1 METPQLELLIKKYNA
16 GECTPEEKQWLEQW
30 YLSFEWSDAEAL
42 PDAVMTELKNAAWN
56 KLHEYRHEQP
66 AIPMLPVAA
75 QAKPSLKKWW
85 YYVAAAAVVS
95 VAFIGFR
102 FLYAPGKKPAGTPAI
117 AIAETQTPKDILPGT
132 SKASLVLGDG
142 SVIALDAV
150 AVSQIEEGDGT
161 TINKQY
167 GKIIYN
173 NKSGN
178 STKVVYNT
186 LNIPRGAEYELVL
199 PDGSKVWLNAAS
211 YLRFPTRFVEKERTV
226 YLSGEAY
233 FEIAKNTLQPFK
245 VITREN
251 MEVEVTGT
259 HFNVMAYEDEAFI
272 KTTLTEGK
280 VNIRTGQTATPLVP
294 MQQAALKK
302 STQQLDVKK
311 VDVDKEIA
319 WTKGMIE
326 FNDDKLPYIMRQ
338 LSRWYNVD
346 VSFEGSIPEGGYNG
360 SIPRKATLSEV
371 MQILKIAGV
380 KYRLENRTVII
391 TGG

>member
-1 METPQLELLIKKYNA
+1 METHQLEQLIKKYNA

-30 YLSFEWSDAEAL
+30 YLSFEWSKMEDL
-42 PDAVMTELKNAAWN
+42 PDSVLAEFRAAAWN
-56 KLHEYRHEQP
+56 QLQQHTNEKAAIQMQPLHR
-66 AIPMLPVAA
+66 
-75 QAKPSLKKWW
+75 KKNSRRWW
-85 YYVAAAAVVS
+85 YYSAAAS
-95 VAFIGFR
+95 VALIGFLL
-102 FLYAPGKKPAGTPAI
+102 LYNPGKKPVSIPPTAI
-117 AIAETQTPKDILPGT
+117 AQTQEDIRPGT

-142 SVIALDAV
+142 SVIALDAA

-161 TINKQY
+161 TINKQH

-173 NKSGN
+173 NTSGN

-233 FEIAKNTLQPFK
+233 FEIAKNTTQPFK

-259 HFNVMAYEDEAFI
+259 HFNVMAYDDEAFI

-280 VNIRTGQTATPLVP
+280 VNIRNGKSTTPLIP
-294 MQQAALKK
+294 MQQAALEK
-302 STQQLDVKK
+302 SSGQIDVKK
-311 VDVDKEIA
+311 VDIDKEIA
-319 WTKGMIE
+319 WKNGRIE
-326 FNDDKLPYIMRQ
+326 FSDDKLPYIMRQ

-346 VSFEGSIPEGGYNG
+346 VSFEGSIPQVGYNG
-360 SIPRKATLSEV
+360 SIPRKANLSEV
-371 MQILKIAGV
+371 MEILKIAGV
-380 KYRLENRTVII
+380 QYRLDDRTVII

>member
-1 METPQLELLIKKYNA
+1 METHQLELLIKKYNA

-42 PDAVMTELKNAAWN
+42 PDAVMNELKAAAWN
-56 KLHEYRHEQP
+56 RLRQYRNEQP
-66 AIPMLPVAA
+66 AIPMLPVSVPV
-75 QAKPSLKKWW
+75 KPSVKRWW
-85 YYVAAAAVVS
+85 YYIAAAAVVS

-102 FLYAPGKKPAGTPAI
+102 FLYAPGEKAARTPANT
-117 AIAETQTPKDILPGT
+117 IAEAQTPKDILPGT

-161 TINKQY
+161 TINKQH
-167 GKIIYN
+167 GKIIYDN
-173 NKSGN
+173 TSGN

-211 YLRFPTRFVEKERTV
+211 YLRFPTRFLEKERTV

-233 FEIAKNTLQPFK
+233 FEIAKNAAQPFK
-245 VITREN
+245 VITRGN

-259 HFNVMAYEDEAFI
+259 HFNVMAYDDEEFI

-280 VNIRTGQTATPLVP
+280 VNIRNGKSITPLTP
-294 MQQAALKK
+294 MQQAALEK
-302 STQQLDVKK
+302 SSGQVDVKK
-311 VDVDKEIA
+311 VDIDKEIA
-319 WTKGMIE
+319 WKNGMIG

-338 LSRWYNVD
+338 LSRWYDVD
-346 VSFEGSIPEGGYNG
+346 VRFEGSIPQGGYNG

-371 MQILKIAGV
+371 MEILKIAGV
-380 KYRLENRTVII
+380 QYRLDNRTVVI